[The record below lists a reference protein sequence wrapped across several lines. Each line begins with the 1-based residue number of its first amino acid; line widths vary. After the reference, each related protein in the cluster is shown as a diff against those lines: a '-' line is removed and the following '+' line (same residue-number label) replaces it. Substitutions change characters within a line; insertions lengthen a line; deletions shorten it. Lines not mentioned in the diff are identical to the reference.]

1 MMTELPWNIVT
12 LYTLFGVFASQ
23 QKFCL
28 RDLKDESPAFQLA
41 IGYFAVATSI
51 FGFGFLIYY
60 GYKIAWWAP
69 LILFGLVVIAM
80 IPVDILEKFIPLK
93 IWGLASFV
101 AVPILGFLLIE
112 NFPEIK

>member
-1 MMTELPWNIVT
+1 
-12 LYTLFGVFASQ
+12 
-23 QKFCL
+23 
-28 RDLKDESPAFQLA
+28 
-41 IGYFAVATSI
+41 
-51 FGFGFLIYY
+51 
-60 GYKIAWWAP
+60 
-69 LILFGLVVIAM
+69 M